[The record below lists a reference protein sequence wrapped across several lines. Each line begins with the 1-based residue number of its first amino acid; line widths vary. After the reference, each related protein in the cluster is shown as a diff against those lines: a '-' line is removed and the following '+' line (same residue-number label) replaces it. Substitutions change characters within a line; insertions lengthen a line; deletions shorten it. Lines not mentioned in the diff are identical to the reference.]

1 MRKDARTLPHDVTIE
16 AARSLFPPGGERQVF
31 LLDKEGRYVGTVLTA
46 DLHTALENAESP
58 VSALVQPDGALLL
71 PQMTIREAID
81 IFEKTETDVLPVLDS
96 AQNGHVLGLLTEA
109 HTLRRYGEELER
121 RHRAITR

>member
-1 MRKDARTLPHDVTIE
+1 M
-16 AARSLFPPGGERQVF
+16 
-31 LLDKEGRYVGTVLTA
+31 TA
-46 DLHTALENAESP
+46 FAVDRLSHL
-58 VSALVQPDGALLL
+58 
-71 PQMTIREAID
+71 IREAID

>member
-1 MRKDARTLPHDVTIE
+1 MKNLTIE
-16 AARSLFPPGGERQVF
+16 AARSLFPPGGERQIF
-31 LLDKEGRYVGTVLTA
+31 LLDKEGRYAGTVLTA
-46 DLHTALENAESP
+46 DIHTAFENAESP
-58 VSALVQPDGALLL
+58 VSALVQPDVALLL

-81 IFEKTETDVLPVLDS
+81 IFEKTETDVLPVIDS
-96 AQNGHVLGLLTEA
+96 AEKGHVLGLLTEA